1 MKYSSFKLH
10 IALIALIVPV
20 LACGPSLGQV
30 TPTPTKTPIR
40 ERTVV
45 SLPTVTLTPTSTP
58 TPLPTDTPTVT
69 PIPTDT
75 PTPIPPT
82 ETPTPVPPTN
92 TPVPPPPPPTD
103 TPLPPTNTPP
113 PPPPPQPPSS
123 APEVVVELPDGDV
136 FDAGDE
142 VKIIFIVRDPDGV
155 DKFTWGIFLQN
166 LTPLVGGD
174 KFCGG
179 ATECKIE
186 VEENAP
192 PLTGT
197 YIVGAD
203 AVDVHGN
210 AARGTSAIYVP

>member
-1 MKYSSFKLH
+1 MKYAKFKLH
-10 IALIALIVPV
+10 LTLIALIIPV
-20 LACGPSLGQV
+20 LACGPGISQV

-45 SLPTVTLTPTSTP
+45 SLPTITPTPTSTL
-58 TPLPTDTPTVT
+58 TPIPSDTPTPT
-69 PIPTDT
+69 PIPPDT
-75 PTPIPPT
+75 ATPIPPT

-92 TPVPPPPPPTD
+92 TPVPPPPPPTN
-103 TPLPPTNTPP
+103 TPVPVQPTSPP
-113 PPPPPQPPSS
+113 PPPPPPSS
-123 APEVVVELPDGDV
+123 KPDVIVELPDGDV
-136 FDAGDE
+136 FSSGEE
-142 VKIIFIVRDPDGV
+142 VKIVFIVRDPDGV
-155 DKFTWGIFLQN
+155 DSFTWGIFLQN

-174 KFCGG
+174 EFCGG
-179 ATECKIE
+179 ATECRLE

-210 AARGTSAIYVP
+210 TARGTSAIYVP